1 MLGGAGIL
9 LAAGPARAA
18 DISYQTKC
26 LPPPISG
33 LPPVQGTTVVQ
44 LTAPAEAEVG
54 DTVEVVWK
62 TVQAAS
68 KNPDILDLDKDTVK
82 PTGTI
87 KVGGAATGTLTMEGP
102 RQNPPIPKNSAMV
115 LPDMKGTLKLEKAG
129 EITLTPDAYDINVSK
144 PLSTD
149 TKCTP
154 EETVQPGAT
163 IKVTDSGSGTTAGG
177 TSSGT
182 TSGTSSGTSSG
193 STAAGGTT
201 SAGTTSAGSTGT
213 GGSTGSTGTGGGDGG
228 GTTSGSGGGDG
239 QTDFPGKEVA
249 VQFACTSPGPAAI
262 SSKVTIDA
270 KKNGGS
276 YALTVR
282 TAKGVMDSPAA
293 LPAGALKPSM
303 DVVVGGADKG
313 SVKVTGPANAE
324 PLEQGKPVDL
334 ADMTGTYKP
343 GASGRASL
351 SPGTLTID
359 VTLGTSKIS
368 IPCTTKGTVTPSLQ
382 LDTTAQEGGVSGST
396 GSGSSGAA
404 GSTGTA
410 AGGGGS
416 GGGLAATGAEDHGTL
431 RALGLVAGTA
441 ILLGGA
447 VFTFTPWRRLRG
459 LR

>member
-1 MLGGAGIL
+1 MLGGAGML
-9 LAAGPARAA
+9 MAASPARAA
-18 DISYQTKC
+18 DISYRTEC
-26 LPPPISG
+26 IPPAISG

-44 LTAPAEAEVG
+44 LTAPAEAKVG

-82 PTGTI
+82 PTGTV
-87 KVGGAATGTLTMEGP
+87 KVGGAATGTLNMEGP
-102 RQNPPIPKNSAMV
+102 RQNPPIPKNSAMI

-154 EETVQPGAT
+154 EETVRPGAT
-163 IKVTDSGSGTTAGG
+163 IKVTDGGSGTTAGG
-177 TSSGT
+177 TTSGT
-182 TSGTSSGTSSG
+182 TGGTTTGTTSGSTSGSTTAGGTTSSGTSSGTSAG
-193 STAAGGTT
+193 TSTA
-201 SAGTTSAGSTGT
+201 
-213 GGSTGSTGTGGGDGG
+213 GGS
-228 GTTSGSGGGDG
+228 TSGSGGGGG

-270 KKNGGS
+270 RKNDGG

-303 DVVVGGADKG
+303 DIVVAGADKG

-334 ADMTGTYKP
+334 PNMTGTYKP
-343 GASGRASL
+343 GATGKATL
-351 SPGTLTID
+351 APGTLTID
-359 VTLGTSKIS
+359 VTLGASKIS
-368 IPCTTKGTVTPSLQ
+368 IPCKVKGTATPSLE
-382 LDTTAQEGGVSGST
+382 LDTTAQEGGVSGSAT
-396 GSGSSGAA
+396 SGSSGSGSSAGTTSGAA
-404 GSTGTA
+404 
-410 AGGGGS
+410 GS
-416 GGGLAATGAEDHGTL
+416 GGGLAATGAEDQGTL

-459 LR
+459 TR

>member
-1 MLGGAGIL
+1 MLGGAGML
-9 LAAGPARAA
+9 MAASPARAA
-18 DISYQTKC
+18 DISYRTEC
-26 LPPPISG
+26 IPPAISG

-44 LTAPAEAEVG
+44 LTAPAEAKVG

-82 PTGTI
+82 PTGTV
-87 KVGGAATGTLTMEGP
+87 KVGGAATGTLNMEGP
-102 RQNPPIPKNSAMV
+102 RQNPPIPKNSAMI

-154 EETVQPGAT
+154 EETVRPGAT
-163 IKVTDSGSGTTAGG
+163 IKVTDGGSGTTAGG
-177 TSSGT
+177 TTSGT
-182 TSGTSSGTSSG
+182 TGGTTTGTTSGSTSGSTTAGGTTSSGTSSGTSAG
-193 STAAGGTT
+193 TSTA
-201 SAGTTSAGSTGT
+201 
-213 GGSTGSTGTGGGDGG
+213 GGS
-228 GTTSGSGGGDG
+228 TSGSGGGGG

-270 KKNGGS
+270 RKNDGG

-303 DVVVGGADKG
+303 DIVVAGADKG

-334 ADMTGTYKP
+334 PNMTGTYKP
-343 GASGRASL
+343 GATGKATL
-351 SPGTLTID
+351 APGTLTID
-359 VTLGTSKIS
+359 VTLGASKIS
-368 IPCTTKGTVTPSLQ
+368 IPCKVKGTATPSLE
-382 LDTTAQEGGVSGST
+382 LDTTAQEGGVSGSAT
-396 GSGSSGAA
+396 SGSSGSGSSVGTTSGAA
-404 GSTGTA
+404 
-410 AGGGGS
+410 GS
-416 GGGLAATGAEDHGTL
+416 GGGLAATGAEDQGTL

-459 LR
+459 TR